1 MPRGYARQG
10 LPPLRG
16 GARRERR
23 PAGCGSMTRI
33 TVTLLIAL
41 AAGGVAQDAAA
52 QGSGSSAA
60 AAQPRVLVVPFENA
74 RDEARFHWLSE
85 AAAVLLTDGLRAGG
99 PAAIV
104 RSQRV
109 RAFEQLYLPVSGS
122 LSRATIIK
130 VGHLVGAGDVII
142 GTYRVDG
149 TTLSVTA
156 RSIRLDAGRLQP
168 EVTERGELTE
178 LFGIF
183 ERLAGRLGRAGAPP
197 GSAAAH
203 PPLDA
208 FENYIKGLVAESP
221 VSQASFL
228 EAALRDAPAFDRA
241 RLALW
246 EVRTEQADHVAAL
259 DTVRAV
265 APTSPYAFH
274 ARFFAGISLIELK
287 RYDEALGVLRA
298 LQESPATAPSALAAV
313 LNNLGVLVLRRGATP
328 QTGSAAYYLTKATDA
343 DPDPDY
349 MFNLGYAYASDRNF
363 QGGLYW
369 LREALR
375 RDPADVDAHYVLAV
389 ALNATGGTVEAG
401 RERDLARRLSSRYEE
416 LDRRA
421 VESRTAVP
429 PGLERMRLDPDGS
442 WAERPDQTIV
452 SPAQREQRELATF
465 HLDQGRKLFH
475 RGQHR
480 EALAELRKAVYLSPY
495 EAQAHLLIGRIHLRG
510 GRPADAVDAFKIS
523 IWSEDHAPAHV
534 YLAEAFLKLGD
545 SANAR
550 AEVQRALVLDPSSA
564 EAKRVLAEIR

>member
-1 MPRGYARQG
+1 MRDRDGRVRAD
-10 LPPLRG
+10 
-16 GARRERR
+16 RRHQRVR
-23 PAGCGSMTRI
+23 P
-33 TVTLLIAL
+33 V
-41 AAGGVAQDAAA
+41 AAA
-52 QGSGSSAA
+52 
-60 AAQPRVLVVPFENA
+60 RVLVVPFENA
-74 RDEARFHWLSE
+74 RDEPRFHWLSE
-85 AAAVLLTDGLRAGG
+85 AAAVLLTDGLRTSG
-99 PAAIV
+99 PGAIV

-130 VGHLVGAGDVII
+130 VGQLVGAADVVV
-142 GTYRVDG
+142 GSYRVDG

-183 ERLAGRLGRAGAPP
+183 ERLAGRLGRGTAKVRRLHILRSTRSRTTSRDCWRRAR
-197 GSAAAH
+197 S
-203 PPLDA
+203 
-208 FENYIKGLVAESP
+208 
-221 VSQASFL
+221 SQASFL

-259 DTVRAV
+259 EVVRAV
-265 APTSPYAFH
+265 PSTSPSSFH

-287 RYDEALGVLRA
+287 RYDEALSLSRN
-298 LQESPATAPSALAAV
+298 LLEPPPAGPVADAAV
-313 LNNLGVLVLRRGATP
+313 LNNFGVLVLRRGATP
-328 QTGSAAYYLTKATDA
+328 QAGSAAYYLTKATDA

-349 MFNLGYAYASDRNF
+349 MFNLGYAYAVDRNY
-363 QGGLYW
+363 QGALYW

-389 ALNATGGTVEAG
+389 ALQAVGNTVEAT

-421 VESRTAVP
+421 VENRTPVP

-442 WAERPDQTIV
+442 WALRADQTIV
-452 SPAQREQRELATF
+452 NSAQREQRELATF
-465 HLDQGRKLFH
+465 HLEQGRRLFE
-475 RGQHR
+475 REQDR

-495 EAQAHLLIGRIHLRG
+495 EARAHLLIGRIHLRG

-534 YLAEAFLKLGD
+534 YLAEAYLKTGD
-545 SANAR
+545 TANAR
-550 AEVQRALVLDPSSA
+550 AEAQRALVLDPSSA
-564 EAKRVLAEIR
+564 DAKRLLSEIK